1 MMSRN
6 HGKGIVMAKKILVTG
21 ASGWLGSALVEA
33 LLERGDAVVGTDLMV
48 SPTIAAFAAGGA
60 NLTAVAADL
69 GEWHQVM
76 RLFEKHKP
84 DAVIHAAAIVGV
96 IQCADIPIKA
106 QRVNV
111 EGSINLFEAM
121 RLHNVKRL
129 VHVSTEETYGDFLSD
144 VIDEDHPQKPL
155 SIYGL
160 TKLAAEHYGR
170 VYSRD
175 HGLECINV
183 RTCWVYGP
191 HLPRLRMPRTFVEAA
206 LRGEPFHQD
215 DGGNLAVD
223 QVYIDDTVQGALLA
237 LDKDKHRYDAYNIA
251 TGVAPTLR
259 DTADAVNRAIPGAK
273 ISVGDSG
280 PYHHGGKVLSAVK
293 GALDISRAKN
303 ELGYAPRYD
312 LQRGIDSTIAATR
325 ARMNQSGF

>member
-1 MMSRN
+1 
-6 HGKGIVMAKKILVTG
+6 MAKKILVTG
-21 ASGWLGSALVEA
+21 ACGWLGSAIVET
-33 LLERGDAVVGTDLMV
+33 LLSRGDSVIATDLMI
-48 SPTIAAFAAGGA
+48 SPGIAALAVSDKR
-60 NLTAVAADL
+60 LTAVAADL

-76 RLFEKHKP
+76 RLFEAHRP
-84 DAVIHAAAIVGV
+84 DEVLHAAAIVGV

-121 RLHNVKRL
+121 RLNGVKRV
-129 VHVSTEETYGDFLSD
+129 VHVSTEETYGDFLAPM
-144 VIDEDHPQKPL
+144 IDEDHPQKPL

-160 TKLAAEHYGR
+160 TKLGAEHYGR
-170 VYSRD
+170 VYSRE

-206 LRGEPFHQD
+206 LRGEPFHQP

-237 LDKDKHRYDAYNIA
+237 LDKTQHNYDAYNIA

-259 DTADAVNRAIPGAK
+259 DTADAVNRAIQGAK
-273 ISVGDSG
+273 ITVGDSG
-280 PYHHGGKVLSAVK
+280 PYRHGGKVLSAVK
-293 GALDISRAKN
+293 GALDISRARK

-312 LQRGIDSTIAATR
+312 LQRGIEATIAATR
-325 ARMNQSGF
+325 ARLDEAAL

>member
-1 MMSRN
+1 
-6 HGKGIVMAKKILVTG
+6 MAKTILVTG
-21 ASGWLGSALVEA
+21 ACGWLGTAIVDA
-33 LLERGDAVVGTDLMV
+33 LLARGDRVIATDLAV
-48 SPTIAAFAAGGA
+48 SPAIAALAAGNA
-60 NLTAVAADL
+60 RLTAVAADL

-76 RLFEKHKP
+76 RLFEAHRP
-84 DAVIHAAAIVGV
+84 DAVLHAAAIVGV
-96 IQCADIPIKA
+96 IQAADIPIKA

-121 RLHNVKRL
+121 RLNKVKR
-129 VHVSTEETYGDFLSD
+129 VIHVSTEETYGDFLTP

-160 TKLAAEHYGR
+160 TKLAAEHFGR

-206 LRGEPFHQD
+206 LRGEPFHQP

-223 QVYIDDTVQGALLA
+223 QVYVDDTVQGALLA
-237 LDKDKHRYDAYNIA
+237 LDKAHHKFDAYNIA

-259 DTADAVNRAIPGAK
+259 DTAEAVNRVIPGAK
-273 ISVGDSG
+273 ITVGDSG

-293 GALDISRAKN
+293 GALDISRARR
-303 ELGYAPRYD
+303 ELGYEPRYD
-312 LQRGIDSTIAATR
+312 LQRGIEATIAATR
-325 ARMNQSGF
+325 ERMNGR

>member
-1 MMSRN
+1 MS
-6 HGKGIVMAKKILVTG
+6 KTILVTG
-21 ASGWLGSALVEA
+21 ASGWLGSALVAA
-33 LLERGDAVVGTDLMV
+33 LLKRGEAVIATDLMV
-48 SPTIAAFAAGGA
+48 SPDMAALAARQSK
-60 NLTAVAADL
+60 LTAVAADL
-69 GEWHQVM
+69 GEWHHVM
-76 RLFEKHKP
+76 RLFEAQRP

-96 IQCADIPIKA
+96 IQAADIPIKA

-121 RLHNVKRL
+121 RLNKVKRV
-129 VHVSTEETYGDFLSD
+129 VHISTEETYGDFQSD
-144 VIDEDHPQKPL
+144 LIDEDHPQKPL

-206 LRGEPFHQD
+206 LRGEPFHQA

-237 LDKDKHRYDAYNIA
+237 LDKEKHSFDAYNIA

-273 ISVGDSG
+273 ITVGDSG

-293 GALDISRAKN
+293 GALDISRAKR
-303 ELGYAPRYD
+303 ELGYAPLYD
-312 LQRGIDSTIAATR
+312 LQRGIEATIAATR
-325 ARMNQSGF
+325 ERINERGS

>member
-1 MMSRN
+1 MS
-6 HGKGIVMAKKILVTG
+6 KSILVTG
-21 ASGWLGSALVEA
+21 ACGWLGSAIVAA
-33 LLERGDAVVGTDLMV
+33 LLERGDAVIATDLAV
-48 SPTIAAFAAGGA
+48 SPAIAALATREPKLTFAP
-60 NLTAVAADL
+60 ADL
-69 GEWHQVM
+69 GEWHQVL
-76 RLFEKHKP
+76 RLFEADRP
-84 DAVIHAAAIVGV
+84 DAVIHAAAMVGV
-96 IQCADIPIKA
+96 IQVADIPIKA

-121 RLHNVKRL
+121 RLLKVKR
-129 VHVSTEETYGDFLSD
+129 VIHVSTEETYGDFQSD
-144 VIDEDHPQKPL
+144 LIDEDHPQKPL

-191 HLPRLRMPRTFVEAA
+191 HLPRPRMPRTFVEAA
-206 LRGEPFHQD
+206 LRGEPFHQA

-223 QVYIDDTVQGALLA
+223 QVYIDDTVQGVLLA
-237 LDKDKHRYDAYNIA
+237 LDKDKHNYDAYNIA

-259 DTADAVNRAIPGAK
+259 DTAEAVNRAIPGAK
-273 ISVGDSG
+273 ITVGDTG
-280 PYHHGGKVLSAVK
+280 PYHHGGTVLSAVK
-293 GALDISRAKN
+293 GALDISRAKK

-312 LQRGIDSTIAATR
+312 LQRGIEATIAATR
-325 ARMNQSGF
+325 ERMTQGNS

>member
-1 MMSRN
+1 MS
-6 HGKGIVMAKKILVTG
+6 KTILVTG
-21 ASGWLGSALVEA
+21 ACGWLGSAIAEA
-33 LLERGDAVVGTDLMV
+33 LLQRGDAVIATDLMV
-48 SPTIAAFAAGGA
+48 SPATAALAASEPK
-60 NLTAVAADL
+60 LTAVAADL

-76 RLFEKHKP
+76 RLFEAHRP

-96 IQCADIPIKA
+96 VQAADIPIKA

-121 RLHNVKRL
+121 RLLKVKR
-129 VHVSTEETYGDFLSD
+129 VIHVSTEETYGDFQSD
-144 VIDEDHPQKPL
+144 LIDEDHPQKPL

-206 LRGEPFHQD
+206 LRGEPFHQA
-215 DGGNLAVD
+215 DGGDLAVD

-237 LDKDKHRYDAYNIA
+237 LDKAKHNYDAYNIA

-259 DTADAVNRAIPGAK
+259 DTAEAVNRAIPGAK
-273 ISVGDSG
+273 ITVGDTG

-293 GALDISRAKN
+293 GALDISRAKT
-303 ELGYAPRYD
+303 ELGYSPRYD
-312 LQRGIDSTIAATR
+312 LQRGIEATIAATR
-325 ARMNQSGF
+325 ERMTKTNS

>member
-1 MMSRN
+1 
-6 HGKGIVMAKKILVTG
+6 MAKKILVTG
-21 ASGWLGSALVEA
+21 AGGWLGSAIVEA
-33 LLERGDAVVGTDLMV
+33 LLKRGDAVIATDIAV
-48 SPTIAAFAAGGA
+48 SPALAAHRPQ
-60 NLTAVAADL
+60 LTTAIADL
-69 GEWHQVM
+69 GEWHQVVH
-76 RLFEKHKP
+76 LFETHRP

-96 IQCADIPIKA
+96 VQAADIPIKA

-121 RLHNVKRL
+121 RLGGVKR
-129 VHVSTEETYGDFLSD
+129 VIHISTEETYGDFRAP

-155 SIYGL
+155 SVYGL

-170 VYSRD
+170 VYSRE

-206 LRGEPFHQD
+206 LRGEPFHQP
-215 DGGNLAVD
+215 DGGAFAVD
-223 QVYIDDTVQGALLA
+223 QVYIDDTVAGALLA
-237 LDKDKHRYDAYNIA
+237 LDKPKHTYDAYNIA

-259 DTADAVNRAIPGAK
+259 DTAEAVNRAIPGAR
-273 ISVGDSG
+273 ITVGDNG
-280 PYHHGGKVLSAVK
+280 PYHHGGRILSAMK
-293 GALDISRAKN
+293 GALDISRART

-312 LQRGIDSTIAATR
+312 LQSGIEATIVATR
-325 ARMNQSGF
+325 EQMAGPRSS

>member
-1 MMSRN
+1 MP
-6 HGKGIVMAKKILVTG
+6 KKILVTG
-21 ASGWLGSALVEA
+21 ACGWLGTAIVDA
-33 LLERGDAVVGTDLMV
+33 LLKRGDAVVATDLMI
-48 SPTIAAFAAGGA
+48 SSATAALATQGA
-60 NLTAVAADL
+60 QLTAVAADL
-69 GEWHQVM
+69 GEWHQVV
-76 RLFEKHKP
+76 RLFEAHKP

-96 IQCADIPIKA
+96 IQAADLPLKA
-106 QRVNV
+106 LRANV

-121 RLHNVKRL
+121 RLNGVKRV
-129 VHVSTEETYGDFLSD
+129 VHVSTEETYGDFLSP

-160 TKLAAEHYGR
+160 TKLSAEHYGR
-170 VYSRD
+170 VYSRE
-175 HGLECINV
+175 HGLECINA

-206 LRGEPFHQD
+206 LRGEPFHQA

-223 QVYIDDTVQGALLA
+223 QVYIDDTVQGVLLA
-237 LDKDKHRYDAYNIA
+237 LDKPKHRYDAYNIA

-259 DTADAVNRAIPGAK
+259 DAADAVNRAIPGAK
-273 ISVGDSG
+273 ITVGDSG

-293 GALDISRAKN
+293 GALDISRARA

-312 LQRGIDSTIAATR
+312 LQRGIEATIVATR
-325 ARMNQSGF
+325 ERLGLAPPS

>member
-1 MMSRN
+1 
-6 HGKGIVMAKKILVTG
+6 MAKKILVSG
-21 ASGWLGSALVEA
+21 ASGWLGSAIVET
-33 LLERGDAVVGTDLMV
+33 LLKRGDAVVAADLGL
-48 SPTIAAFAAGGA
+48 SPSIAALVARYQR
-60 NLTAVAADL
+60 LTTVVADL

-76 RLFEKHKP
+76 RLFEAHRP

-96 IQCADIPIKA
+96 IQAADIPIKA

-111 EGSINLFEAM
+111 EGAINLFEAM
-121 RLHNVKRL
+121 RLSGVKRV
-129 VHVSTEETYGDFLSD
+129 VHISTEETYGDFLSP

-170 VYSRD
+170 VYSRE

-206 LRGEPFHQD
+206 LRGEPFHQA

-223 QVYIDDTVQGALLA
+223 QVYIDDTVAGALLA
-237 LDKDKHRYDAYNIA
+237 LDKPKHKYDAYNIA

-259 DTADAVNRAIPGAK
+259 ATAEAVNRAIPGAR
-273 ISVGDSG
+273 ITVGDSG

-293 GALDISRAKN
+293 GALDVSRART
-303 ELGYAPRYD
+303 ELGYEPRYD
-312 LQRGIDSTIAATR
+312 LQRGIEATIAATR
-325 ARMNQSGF
+325 ERMNGTSSS

>member
-1 MMSRN
+1 MMTR
-6 HGKGIVMAKKILVTG
+6 KILVTG
-21 ASGWLGSALVEA
+21 ACGWLGSAIVET
-33 LLERGDAVVGTDLMV
+33 LLKRGDSVIAADLMI
-48 SPTIAAFAAGGA
+48 SPAIAALAV
-60 NLTAVAADL
+60 NDKRLTAVAADL
-69 GEWHQVM
+69 GEWHQVV
-76 RLFEKHKP
+76 RLFETHRP
-84 DAVIHAAAIVGV
+84 DAVLHAAAIVGV

-121 RLHNVKRL
+121 RLNGVRRV
-129 VHVSTEETYGDFLSD
+129 VHVSTEETYGDFLAPM
-144 VIDEDHPQKPL
+144 IDEDHPQKPL

-160 TKLAAEHYGR
+160 TKLGAEHYGR

-206 LRGEPFHQD
+206 LRGEPFHQP
-215 DGGNLAVD
+215 DGGDLAVD
-223 QVYIDDTVQGALLA
+223 QVYIDDAVQGALLA
-237 LDKDKHRYDAYNIA
+237 LDKPTHSYEAYNIA

-273 ISVGDSG
+273 ITIGDSG
-280 PYHHGGKVLSAVK
+280 PYRHGDRVLSAVK
-293 GALDISRAKN
+293 GALDISRARK
-303 ELGYAPRYD
+303 ELGYQPRYD
-312 LQRGIDSTIAATR
+312 LQRGIEATIAATR
-325 ARMNQSGF
+325 SCLSEAAW